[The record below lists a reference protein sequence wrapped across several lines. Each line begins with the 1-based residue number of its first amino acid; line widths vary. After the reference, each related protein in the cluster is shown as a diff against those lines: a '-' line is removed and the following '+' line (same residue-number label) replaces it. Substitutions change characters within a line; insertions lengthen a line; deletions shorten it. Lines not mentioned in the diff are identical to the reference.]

1 MTQPTILGAGTN
13 SKAYQADNNGTGAGA
28 ERVFS
33 NVAIPANANTVIL
46 LCGIDEEE
54 DSLTINSLTW
64 SGLSG
69 EVEIIDIS
77 ISATGNDY
85 RSTRLGIYDV
95 TGCGAGDATITAA
108 LTGAD
113 TDAAILGVVCTDGFI
128 ESFQSSPDRLTDPA
142 EVKTFSGNMQNNI
155 FVFAGIKDKSLS
167 DFAFT
172 GTGVSDIFKTDVT
185 GNGCS
190 AVAALQATT
199 SASGVKEINYA
210 STGNIDD
217 MSSVSLLISSQPNA
231 FADIDPRGDIISH
244 DIITN

>member
-1 MTQPTILGAGTN
+1 
-13 SKAYQADNNGTGAGA
+13 A

-95 TGCGAGDATITAA
+95 TG
-108 LTGAD
+108 
-113 TDAAILGVVCTDGFI
+113 
-128 ESFQSSPDRLTDPA
+128 
-142 EVKTFSGNMQNNI
+142 
-155 FVFAGIKDKSLS
+155 
-167 DFAFT
+167 
-172 GTGVSDIFKTDVT
+172 
-185 GNGCS
+185 
-190 AVAALQATT
+190 
-199 SASGVKEINYA
+199 
-210 STGNIDD
+210 
-217 MSSVSLLISSQPNA
+217 
-231 FADIDPRGDIISH
+231 
-244 DIITN
+244 

>member
-1 MTQPTILGAGTN
+1 MTQPTIIGVGSN

-28 ERVFS
+28 QRVFS

-77 ISATGNDY
+77 ISSTGNDY
-85 RSTRLGIYDV
+85 RGARLAIYDV
-95 TGCGAGDATITAA
+95 TGCGAGSVTITAA

-113 TDAAILGVVCTDGFI
+113 SDAAILGVVCTDGFI
-128 ESFQSSPDRLTDPA
+128 ESFHSSPDRLTDPA
-142 EVKTFSGNMQNNI
+142 EVKAFSGNMQNNVL
-155 FVFAGIKDKSLS
+155 VFTGIKDKSLS

-172 GTGVSDIFKTDVT
+172 GTGVSDIFKTDAS
-185 GNGCS
+185 GSGCS

-199 SASGVKEINYA
+199 SASGVKEINYSA
-210 STGNIDD
+210 TGNIDD
-217 MSSVSLLISSQPNA
+217 MTSVSLLISSQS
-231 FADIDPRGDIISH
+231 DPFDGITGKLTSPIIK
-244 DIITN
+244 